1 MTDPVSS
8 ISGANWQDTTASNLI
23 LDDGDLR
30 QAGAPEPNPNVGSV
44 PNDQIAAL
52 AAAVAQIQQALAKQ
66 QLNNDIRAQE
76 AASSLPSD
84 ATTDPGHHSAE
95 NDLKELQRLPQSL
108 SYDIDNPCA
117 YQHAKAQFKPVAE
130 KMLAKDTRSVGEL
143 YKWLRSFRNF
153 ASTICVQNP
162 VCFAI
167 LHLRDP
173 AETWAQNRS
182 LKNGTP
188 LRDATFTQFT
198 QELLSAPFSDAVEY
212 YFNTV
217 KQFCSLQQRSLPIND
232 YANQATEI
240 FAGRD
245 NHPFLSTLTENH
257 FAFVFFT
264 GLQPQI
270 KLHLNIS
277 PHDLMKTSFT
287 EIVRRAQGIGLLVE
301 QGTTNHPLAQISQP
315 THNKRDRTKITAR
328 PPQNL
333 PDNFESLPPWKKKEF
348 EKTLISEN
356 DKLWRLQT
364 RKAQGRCTWCG
375 DSRHSY
381 EKCTNRKPTVNQIDH
396 LFDSHNDELVGDAKN
411 ESQAR
416 E

>member
-1 MTDPVSS
+1 MSKLSIFINAKYSDLLADIRIRRQLERLIVAAKNILEASS
-8 ISGANWQDTTASNLI
+8 ISGANLQDTTASNLI

-30 QAGAPEPNPNVGSV
+30 QAGAPEPTPNVGSV

-76 AASSLPSD
+76 AASSLPSG
-84 ATTDPGHHSAE
+84 ATTDTGHHSAE

-182 LKNGTP
+182 LENGT
-188 LRDATFTQFT
+188 LR
-198 QELLSAPFSDAVEY
+198 
-212 YFNTV
+212 
-217 KQFCSLQQRSLPIND
+217 
-232 YANQATEI
+232 
-240 FAGRD
+240 
-245 NHPFLSTLTENH
+245 
-257 FAFVFFT
+257 
-264 GLQPQI
+264 
-270 KLHLNIS
+270 
-277 PHDLMKTSFT
+277 
-287 EIVRRAQGIGLLVE
+287 
-301 QGTTNHPLAQISQP
+301 
-315 THNKRDRTKITAR
+315 
-328 PPQNL
+328 
-333 PDNFESLPPWKKKEF
+333 LPPK
-348 EKTLISEN
+348 ISV
-356 DKLWRLQT
+356 
-364 RKAQGRCTWCG
+364 AG
-375 DSRHSY
+375 
-381 EKCTNRKPTVNQIDH
+381 
-396 LFDSHNDELVGDAKN
+396 
-411 ESQAR
+411 
-416 E
+416 